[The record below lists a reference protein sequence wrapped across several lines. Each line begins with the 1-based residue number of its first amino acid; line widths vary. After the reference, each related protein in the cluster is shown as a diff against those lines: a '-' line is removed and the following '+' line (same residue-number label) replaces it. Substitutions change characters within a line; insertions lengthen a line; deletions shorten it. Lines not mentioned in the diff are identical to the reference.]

1 MTTIETAV
9 SANPQEGVFHG
20 PYKPLGES
28 GLIELARWEGDE
40 YDLTDIALQALH
52 QHNGNFRAI
61 SRALDANRITP
72 EDARYLWDENESV
85 ADDILDRHLTR

>member
-1 MTTIETAV
+1 MTTIETTV

-28 GLIELARWEGDE
+28 DLVELARWEGDE

-52 QHNGNFRAI
+52 QHNKNFRAI
-61 SRALDANRITP
+61 SSALDANRITP
-72 EDARYLWDENESV
+72 EDAHYLWDQNESV
-85 ADDILDRHLTR
+85 VDNILDRHLTR